1 MGIESERCFCG
12 VSDGK
17 TFEQSSYQRH
27 YTGSVL
33 LLAVM
38 TFGNGLFWTA
48 RHLVLVT

>member
-1 MGIESERCFCG
+1 MSTESERCFCG

-17 TFEQSSYQRH
+17 TLEQTSYRRR
-27 YTGSVL
+27 YTGSVVL
-33 LLAVM
+33 VAVT